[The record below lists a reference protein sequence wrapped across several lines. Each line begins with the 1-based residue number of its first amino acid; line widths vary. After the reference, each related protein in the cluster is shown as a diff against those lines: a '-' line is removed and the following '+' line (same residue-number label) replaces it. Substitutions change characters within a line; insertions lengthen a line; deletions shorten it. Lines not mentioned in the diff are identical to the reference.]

1 MNVTVLWLVIVLQW
15 LHILGGIFWFGSA
28 MTVHIVA
35 FPAFRRF
42 APETRRAIIEAFAAK
57 YGRLVAAVAGVTILL
72 GVLRGLA
79 GGVLE
84 ALGSP
89 YGLTWLSA
97 IVLAVAIAGF
107 EGTQISPTIG
117 KLIAAGEPQQVEML
131 DKRLDGVGMVQLAG
145 FLVLFS
151 LMIAMHFGY

>member
-1 MNVTVLWLVIVLQW
+1 MTALWLVIVLQW

-35 FPAFRRF
+35 LPAFRRF
-42 APETRRAIIEAFAAK
+42 APETRRVIIEAFAAK

-72 GVLRGLA
+72 GVFRGVA

-89 YGLTWLSA
+89 YGLTWLGA
-97 IVLAVAIAGF
+97 ILLAVTIAGF
-107 EGTQISPTIG
+107 EGAQISPTIG
-117 KLIAAGEPQQVEML
+117 KLVAAREPQQIEVL
-131 DKRLDGVGMVQLAG
+131 DKRLDGLGMVQLAG
-145 FLVLFS
+145 FLVLLS
-151 LMIAMHFGY
+151 LMVAMHFGY